1 MRLRSHRSHERTER
15 VFKDVLRDVITAR
28 PTAFVVLLLLLRCFL
43 GFHLGAAGTGAYIS
57 ENVI

>member
-28 PTAFVVLLLLLRCFL
+28 PTAFAVLLLLRRFL
-43 GFHLGAAGTGAYIS
+43 GFHLGAAGTGAYVS